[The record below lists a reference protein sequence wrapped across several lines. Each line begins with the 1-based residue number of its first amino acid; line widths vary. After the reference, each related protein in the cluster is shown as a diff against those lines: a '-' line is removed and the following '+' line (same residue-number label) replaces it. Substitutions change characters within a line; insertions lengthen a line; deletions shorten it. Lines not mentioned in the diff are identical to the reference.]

1 MPPPTSTRRWE
12 IDAVRGLMLALM
24 TVTHLPTRLTQPLG
38 QPFGFVSAA
47 EGFVLLSAYMAGMVY
62 GRLAWRKSV
71 ADMRQAFW
79 RRALKIYGCQAATL
93 LFLFT
98 VIAFIGIRV
107 DEPAIKGMM
116 TFYLLHPLQ
125 ALVGGLLLVYEPP
138 LLDILPLYVLFML
151 ASPWVM
157 TFALRR
163 GWAPVMAGSVL
174 LWVLAQFGLSRWF
187 YDGIAAVMPMPI
199 PFTETGAFVMWGWQ
213 FLWVLG
219 LWMGASR
226 NDPDA
231 APFEFPRWS
240 VWVAC
245 AIALVCMVWRHT
257 IGQVPFGDSRPE
269 LNLLFDK
276 WALGPLRLIDLLALT
291 LLAIRFGPTLAA
303 RLPRQHWL
311 ETLGAASLPVFCAH
325 LVVVLLTLV
334 FMGADYERPWPQDIA
349 LLIACFATLYA
360 VARVTLWIDKP
371 PGDDGHPV
379 QPSPNGAA
387 PSGGTKKNGG
397 LPPGNALGKT
407 AVGADSQRSAL
418 TRTSAAL
425 PTPLPVAAVAAVAVV
440 AGELTPASRVG
451 AELGAGVTNA
461 PITVRQRS

>member
-1 MPPPTSTRRWE
+1 MPPPNSTRRWE

-47 EGFVLLSAYMAGMVY
+47 EGFVLLSAYMASMVY

-151 ASPWVM
+151 ASPWIM

-174 LWVLAQFGLSRWF
+174 LWVLAQFGLSRWI
-187 YDGIAAVMPMPI
+187 YDAFAAVVPMPI

-226 NDPDA
+226 NDPQ
-231 APFEFPRWS
+231 APPFQFPRWS

-245 AIALVCMVWRHT
+245 AIAVVCMVWRHA
-257 IGQVPFGDSRPE
+257 IGQVPFGDDRPA

-303 RLPRQHWL
+303 RLPRQRWL
-311 ETLGAASLPVFCAH
+311 ETLGAASLPVFCTH
-325 LVVVLLTLV
+325 LVVVLLALV
-334 FMGADYERPWPQDIA
+334 SMGADYERPWPQDIA
-349 LLIACFATLYA
+349 LLAACFATLYA

-379 QPSPNGAA
+379 QPSPTGKPPSVGPGMNASLPQSPADRQTITAA
-387 PSGGTKKNGG
+387 MP
-397 LPPGNALGKT
+397 A
-407 AVGADSQRSAL
+407 SQRSAP

-425 PTPLPVAAVAAVAVV
+425 PMPLPAVAVAMAV
-440 AGELTPASRVG
+440 AGDATPASSV
-451 AELGAGVTNA
+451 GAGVTKA

>member
-1 MPPPTSTRRWE
+1 MPPPSSTRRWE

-62 GRLAWRKSV
+62 GRLAWRKTV
-71 ADMRQAFW
+71 ADMSQAFW

-116 TFYLLHPLQ
+116 TFYLLHPLE

-151 ASPWVM
+151 ASPWLM

-163 GWAPVMAGSVL
+163 GWAPIMAGSVL
-174 LWVLAQFGLSRWF
+174 LWLLAQFGLSRWF
-187 YDGIAAVMPMPI
+187 YDGFAAVLPMPI
-199 PFTETGAFVMWGWQ
+199 PFTETGAFVMWSWQ

-226 NDPDA
+226 NDPEA
-231 APFEFPRWS
+231 PPFEFPRWS
-240 VWVAC
+240 LWVAG
-245 AIALVCMVWRHT
+245 AIAVVCMVWRHVV
-257 IGQVPFGDSRPE
+257 GQVPFGDANPQ

-276 WALGPLRLIDLLALT
+276 WALGPLRLIDLMALT
-291 LLAIRFGPTLAA
+291 ALTIRFGPMLAA
-303 RLPRQHWL
+303 KLPRQHWL

-360 VARVTLWIDKP
+360 VARVSLWVDKP
-371 PGDDGHPV
+371 PNDDGRPV
-379 QPSPNGAA
+379 QPA
-387 PSGGTKKNGG
+387 PDAGGG
-397 LPPGNALGKT
+397 LSAAGASGALPPCGASAGRDDLNA
-407 AVGADSQRSAL
+407 AQRPVL
-418 TRTSAAL
+418 TRTIAG
-425 PTPLPVAAVAAVAVV
+425 LPVATVAAGMAAVAV
-440 AGELTPASRVG
+440 GEAPPARI
-451 AELGAGVTNA
+451 AGAGATNA
-461 PITVRQRS
+461 PITVRHRS